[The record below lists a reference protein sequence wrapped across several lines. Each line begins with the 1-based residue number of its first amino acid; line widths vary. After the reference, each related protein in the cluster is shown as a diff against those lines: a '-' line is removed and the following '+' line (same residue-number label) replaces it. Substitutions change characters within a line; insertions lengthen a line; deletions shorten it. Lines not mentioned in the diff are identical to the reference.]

1 MARPGATRRAAA
13 VRASEPAARVAGA
26 TSASAVAAVA
36 STIAT
41 ATRFPL
47 LSGRTVSLVTSPRA
61 AFAYAATLWSATAHV
76 VAPPARADARW
87 SRCSGCGVQAAARA
101 EAALTS
107 ERN

>member
-26 TSASAVAAVA
+26 TSASAVAVAAVA

-47 LSGRTVSLVTSPRA
+47 LSGRTVSLVTSTRA
-61 AFAYAATLWSATAHV
+61 AIAYAATLWSATAHV

-107 ERN
+107 E